1 MVNPVEHQLKITPT
15 DDDRG
20 FFIVSNKRT
29 MFMDVQMLRD
39 LKTAIDSVLQAYDAP
54 DRILFPKVVW
64 SNYEESKAP
73 PIPYEVTGKARLEDL
88 L

>member
-1 MVNPVEHQLKITPT
+1 MANLVEHQLKIVPA
-15 DDDRG
+15 DDGRG

-29 MFMDVQMLRD
+29 MFMDTDMLKD
-39 LKTAIDSVLQAYDAP
+39 LQIAVNAVRADGKEW
-54 DRILFPKVVW
+54 R
-64 SNYEESKAP
+64 NYEESKLP